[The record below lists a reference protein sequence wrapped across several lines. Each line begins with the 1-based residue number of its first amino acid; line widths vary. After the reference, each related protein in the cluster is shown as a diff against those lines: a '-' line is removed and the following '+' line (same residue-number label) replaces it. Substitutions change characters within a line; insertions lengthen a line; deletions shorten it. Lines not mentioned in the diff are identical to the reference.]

1 MYQSAF
7 YFTYLK
13 IIFSIGAGSPGTF
26 QGIFAFQHLQASLR
40 CYNMVFDLFAL
51 TPSGIIS
58 IISFMTAALNSK
70 SKCDSS
76 RYLVTDFAPPFE
88 WRPSNY
94 LANKFPNHL
103 SSKGIIPL
111 RKKSQTLHIGC
122 QNPHPGP
129 LPTGPVLNL

>member
-13 IIFSIGAGSPGTF
+13 IMFSIGAGSPGTF
-26 QGIFAFQHLQASLR
+26 HGIFAFQHLQASLR
-40 CYNMVFDLFAL
+40 CWRMVLDLFAL

-58 IISFMTAALNSK
+58 MISFITAALNSR

-76 RYLVTDFAPPFE
+76 RYLVTDLAPPLE
-88 WRPSNY
+88 CRPSNY
-94 LANKFPNHL
+94 LANKFPSHL

-111 RKKSQTLHIGC
+111 RKKSHTLHIGC

-129 LPTGPVLNL
+129 FPTGPVLNL